1 MVMELPVRLRAAAI
15 VNPTKV
21 GDVEALRN
29 TLTTTMDDTG
39 WDAPLWLETTAEDS
53 GHSMAAQALAEGV
66 DLVLACGGDGT
77 VNAVLNVLSGS
88 GTPLGL
94 IPTGTGNLLARSLGL
109 PLNDPV
115 AALQVALTGDNRVL
129 DLGLIQ
135 PANQKTRPQRF
146 VVMAG
151 VGFDAAMVRDA
162 PESLKAW
169 MGWMAYLTSAV
180 KHLRGQSMHVRVS
193 IDDGPEIRARAR
205 TVMIGNFGT
214 LPGGLDLLLDARPD
228 DGKLDVGIIACHSL
242 LDWLRVGSRVITR
255 RADVDDRYL
264 TYQGKRIRIRLN
276 VSQPRQIDGDVIGAG
291 RRLDVEVEPAALLVR
306 VPIDPTSPPPKGTV
320 MRESS

>member
-1 MVMELPVRLRAAAI
+1 
-15 VNPTKV
+15 
-21 GDVEALRN
+21 
-29 TLTTTMDDTG
+29 
-39 WDAPLWLETTAEDS
+39 
-53 GHSMAAQALAEGV
+53 
-66 DLVLACGGDGT
+66 
-77 VNAVLNVLSGS
+77 
-88 GTPLGL
+88 
-94 IPTGTGNLLARSLGL
+94 
-109 PLNDPV
+109 
-115 AALQVALTGDNRVL
+115 
-129 DLGLIQ
+129 LIQ
-135 PANQKTRPQRF
+135 PVSRSARPQRF

-169 MGWMAYLTSAV
+169 MGWMAYLTSAA
-180 KHLRGQSMHVRVS
+180 KHLRGHSMHVRVS
-193 IDDGPEIRARAR
+193 IDDGPEIHARAR

-255 RADVDDRYL
+255 RADVDNRYL
-264 TYQGKRIRIRLN
+264 TYQGKRIQVRLN
-276 VSQPRQIDGDVIGAG
+276 ASQPRQIDGDLIGAA

-306 VPIDPTSPPPKGTV
+306 VPVDPTSPPPKGIV